1 MRQLPEFLRPAPP
14 AGERPPADSAAGRY
28 VRSFLFER
36 LTIGVLGLTLPFA
49 LVFLDRLLFHGAP
62 FPRNSESAY
71 YYSGMREWF
80 SVTVGGSG
88 FFFIAYK
95 ITEKNLD
102 NTLSIVGGACAL
114 LIATFPTARTAAETK
129 SGYPLTPLQDL
140 LGEGHVAT
148 VHVVASFGFI
158 LAIGGITVLFGLR
171 ERHPFWRY
179 FHFACAAVLGVALVW
194 SVVTGFLLDN
204 HPRWCILAGETACA
218 LAFSASWFVKG
229 FEIDYLLGRR
239 RHRPSGDGR

>member
-14 AGERPPADSAAGRY
+14 AGERPAPDSAAGRY

-36 LTIGVLGLTLPFA
+36 LVIGAVGLTLPFA
-49 LVFLDRLLFHGAP
+49 LVFLDRLLFHGTP

-80 SVTVGGSG
+80 SVAVGGSG

-102 NTLSIVGGACAL
+102 NTLSLVGGACAL
-114 LIATFPTARTAAETK
+114 LIATFPTARTPVEVK
-129 SGYPLTPLQDL
+129 DGYPLTPLQDL
-140 LGEGHVAT
+140 LGERPVGT

-171 ERHPFWRY
+171 EKHRFWRY
-179 FHFACAAVLGVALVW
+179 FHFACAGVIGLALVW
-194 SVVTGFLLDN
+194 SVVTGWLLGN

-218 LAFSASWFVKG
+218 LAFSASWFAKG

-239 RHRPSGDGR
+239 ARSAE